1 MPKKK
6 KVKNVIVKPIT
17 DHNKIQI
24 NIPKSLDDDK
34 KIRPEKVFE
43 GYKQSNNNK
52 QSNNKQS
59 NNKQSNNNKQSKKK
73 YNNKK

>member
-6 KVKNVIVKPIT
+6 KVKNVMVKPIT

-34 KIRPEKVFE
+34 KIKPEKVFE
-43 GYKQSNNNK
+43 GYKQSNYK
-52 QSNNKQS
+52 QSNNKK
-59 NNKQSNNNKQSKKK
+59 NIKTK
-73 YNNKK
+73 

>member
-6 KVKNVIVKPIT
+6 KVKNVMVKPIT
-17 DHNKIQI
+17 NHDMIQI
-24 NIPKSLDDDK
+24 NIAKSLDDDK

-43 GYKQSNNNK
+43 GYKQSNN
-52 QSNNKQS
+52 
-59 NNKQSNNNKQSKKK
+59 KQSKKK

>member
-43 GYKQSNNNK
+43 GYKQSNNK
-52 QSNNKQS
+52 QS
-59 NNKQSNNNKQSKKK
+59 NNKQSKKK